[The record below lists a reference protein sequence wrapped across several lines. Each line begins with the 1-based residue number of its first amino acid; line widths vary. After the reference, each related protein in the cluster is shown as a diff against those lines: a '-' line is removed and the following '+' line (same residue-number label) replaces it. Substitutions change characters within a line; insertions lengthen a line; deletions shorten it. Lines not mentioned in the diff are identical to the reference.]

1 MWKLLILT
9 SVGPLANKK
18 ETILRERDRLQA
30 EVEELDKRLHMQR
43 LYSENVEKFRQDA
56 EAVNTTLMQELEVN
70 QSNFTEISKINKI
83 NFVFSLVIPIKLN
96 LSEESKTFI

>member
-1 MWKLLILT
+1 M
-9 SVGPLANKK
+9 
-18 ETILRERDRLQA
+18 
-30 EVEELDKRLHMQR
+30 EELDKRLHMQR

-70 QSNFTEISKINKI
+70 QSNFTEISTINKI
-83 NFVFSLVIPIKLN
+83 DFVFSLVIPITLN

>member
-1 MWKLLILT
+1 MWKFSIFS

-70 QSNFTEISKINKI
+70 QSNFTE
-83 NFVFSLVIPIKLN
+83 
-96 LSEESKTFI
+96 TF